1 MMPQSLEVALVVEDV
16 LSLAVMAKVLEHT
29 GRGYSVVRPLIGRGV
44 DNIRESISKYRN
56 ASRVLAHVILVD
68 LDNVPCAALLRQQW
82 GVDTLPHAMLF
93 RVAVREVEAWILA
106 DRAGFANF
114 AAIPKSK
121 VPQAPETLTD
131 PKQTLIN
138 LVRQS
143 RSRRLSAEIVP
154 AQGMSMS
161 KGPLYNERLGQFVR
175 DKWDV
180 AAAMQIAPS
189 LQRTVDRLQHFLK

>member
-1 MMPQSLEVALVVEDV
+1 MTNPLEVALVVEDV
-16 LSLAVMAKVLEHT
+16 LSLYVMEKIMAHT
-29 GRGYSVVRPLIGRGV
+29 QRGYAVLRTFNERGV
-44 DNIRESISKYRN
+44 DKIRLSLTKYRN
-56 ASRVLAHVILVD
+56 ASRALAHVVLVD
-68 LDNVPCAALLRQQW
+68 LDKAPCAPVLRAQW

-106 DRAGFANF
+106 DRAGFASF

-121 VPQAPETLTD
+121 VPHAPETLAD

-143 RSRRLSAEIVP
+143 RSRHLSAEIVP

-161 KGPLYNERLGQFVR
+161 KGPLYNERLGEFVR

-189 LQRTVDRLQHFLK
+189 LQRTVDCLQHFLK